1 MTQPLSELTTIGV
14 GGAPASILVGSTRDS
29 LIDAAIEGWHNSDIW
44 VVLGGGSNIVA
55 ADDLSGVTV
64 IKTENKGIER
74 EGNLVRV
81 QAGENWDEFVAWT
94 VEQGLTGVE
103 ALSGIPGCVG
113 AAPVQNIGAYG
124 QEVADTIT
132 RLEFLDFLTHEV
144 VELTAAE
151 LGFGYRDSI
160 FKSLGRLGV
169 ITWVEFELQ
178 PYDASQLNPYAPSPA
193 SFLPRLTEAVGRE
206 VSSPAEVR
214 AAVLATRAQKG
225 MVLDA
230 ADRDTWSCGSF
241 FTNPIVSDGF
251 SRSIPGEAPRWLQPD
266 GTVKLSA
273 AWLIEN
279 SGLSKGFRLGHS
291 NAGLST
297 KHALAITNRG
307 GATAKEVFELSK
319 FIQLQVANR
328 WGVELSAEPNFVG
341 DFYRG

>member
-14 GGAPASILVGSTRDS
+14 GGVPAGIVVGRTRDE
-29 LIDAAIEGWHNSDIW
+29 LIDAAISVWHDSDNW

-55 ADDLSGVTV
+55 ADDLGAVTV
-64 IKTENKGIER
+64 IKTENRGIER
-74 EGNLVRV
+74 EGNFVRV
-81 QAGENWDEFVAWT
+81 QAGENWDDFVAWT
-94 VEQGLTGVE
+94 VTQNLSGVE

-124 QEVADTIT
+124 QEVSKTIT
-132 RLEFLDFLTHEV
+132 RVEFLDFLTHEV
-144 VELTAAE
+144 IELTNSE

-160 FKSLGRLGV
+160 FKAGRQGV
-169 ITWVEFELQ
+169 ITWVEFELN
-178 PYDASQLNPYAPSPA
+178 PYDASLLAPEAPHPS
-193 SFLPRLTEAVGRE
+193 LPRLTEAVGRQ

-214 AAVLATRAQKG
+214 SAVLETRALKG
-225 MVLDA
+225 MVLNPD
-230 ADRDTWSCGSF
+230 DLDTRSCGSF

-251 SRSIPGEAPRWLQPD
+251 SRGIPGEAPRWLQPD

-279 SGLSKGFRLGHS
+279 SGLKKGFKLGAS
-291 NAGLST
+291 NAALST

-307 GATAKEVFELSK
+307 GATARDVFELCK

-328 WGVELSAEPNFVG
+328 WGVELSPEPNFVG
-341 DFYRG
+341 DFHRG

>member
-1 MTQPLSELTTIGV
+1 
-14 GGAPASILVGSTRDS
+14 
-29 LIDAAIEGWHNSDIW
+29 
-44 VVLGGGSNIVA
+44 
-55 ADDLSGVTV
+55 
-64 IKTENKGIER
+64 
-74 EGNLVRV
+74 
-81 QAGENWDEFVAWT
+81 
-94 VEQGLTGVE
+94 
-103 ALSGIPGCVG
+103 
-113 AAPVQNIGAYG
+113 
-124 QEVADTIT
+124 
-132 RLEFLDFLTHEV
+132 
-144 VELTAAE
+144 
-151 LGFGYRDSI
+151 
-160 FKSLGRLGV
+160 
-169 ITWVEFELQ
+169 
-178 PYDASQLNPYAPSPA
+178 
-193 SFLPRLTEAVGRE
+193 
-206 VSSPAEVR
+206 
-214 AAVLATRAQKG
+214 

-279 SGLSKGFRLGHS
+279 SGLSKGFKLGHS

-328 WGVELSAEPNFVG
+328 WGVELAAEPNFVG

>member
-1 MTQPLSELTTIGV
+1 
-14 GGAPASILVGSTRDS
+14 
-29 LIDAAIEGWHNSDIW
+29 
-44 VVLGGGSNIVA
+44 
-55 ADDLSGVTV
+55 
-64 IKTENKGIER
+64 
-74 EGNLVRV
+74 
-81 QAGENWDEFVAWT
+81 
-94 VEQGLTGVE
+94 
-103 ALSGIPGCVG
+103 
-113 AAPVQNIGAYG
+113 
-124 QEVADTIT
+124 
-132 RLEFLDFLTHEV
+132 
-144 VELTAAE
+144 
-151 LGFGYRDSI
+151 
-160 FKSLGRLGV
+160 V

-178 PYDASQLNPYAPSPA
+178 PYDAASPA
-193 SFLPRLTEAVGRE
+193 PGLSRLTEAVGRE

-279 SGLSKGFRLGHS
+279 SGLSKGFKLGQS

-328 WGVELSAEPNFVG
+328 WGVELAAEPNFVG